1 MQMIINYSPLPLIL
15 IYNISYCILIYLIIF
30 IFVNFFYPFKNI
42 DFWMISDSKKVPKII
57 IFIIFHHQLGIFR
70 FFLFINNE
78 VLYHSLNN
86 KLFINIQKL
95 LLNIIKFYQ
104 KTIFISLIYIYNAF
118 LYLLIIIY
126 FIFLI
131 QYIIN

>member
-1 MQMIINYSPLPLIL
+1 
-15 IYNISYCILIYLIIF
+15 
-30 IFVNFFYPFKNI
+30 
-42 DFWMISDSKKVPKII
+42 MISDSKKVPKII

-70 FFLFINNE
+70 FFLFKNNE
-78 VLYHSLNN
+78 VLYYSLNN